1 MELSRYNVRVHMGI
15 RAPKC
20 TVQRRG
26 KVDTSRATNIPYVLL
41 DPRAGIHGNVGVQA
55 VERGRHDQG
64 SC

>member
-1 MELSRYNVRVHMGI
+1 MGI
-15 RAPKC
+15 RAPKR

-26 KVDTSRATNIPYVLL
+26 KVDTSRASNIPYVLL
-41 DPRAGIHGNVGVQA
+41 DPRAGIHGSVGVQA